1 MRKNIFLLL
10 LIILL
15 PNLIY
20 SQTNFSQFVNPFIG
34 TGGHGHTYPGATLP
48 FGMVQLSPDTRI
60 DGSWDGSSGYHFSD
74 SLLYGFSHTH
84 LSGTGVSDYGD
95 ILFVPTTSKPI
106 LNGKQYSI
114 GFSHKNEKASAGF
127 YSVTLNGG
135 INVELTTTTRVG
147 FHKYTFPNKK
157 DNWIILDLSHRDKTI
172 ETKLNIISK
181 TKIEGMRR
189 SDAWAKD
196 QHIYFVAEFSKPFT
210 EDFDFEN
217 NNPLILKRHAFKFN
231 SSDKSILIKVG
242 ISTVSIEGAKK
253 NLNAELPH
261 WDFDKVKSEA
271 NNIWNNEL
279 GKIQITS
286 NDKDKLTIFYTALYH
301 TMIQPNVNM
310 DVDSSYRGMDNKIHK
325 ADGFTYYTVFS
336 LWDTFRAAHPLYT
349 IIDRK
354 RTLDF
359 INTFLAHYDQGGRL
373 PVWEL
378 CSNETDCMI
387 GYHSV
392 SVITDAYVK
401 GIRNFDTQKALEA
414 MKKSATWNHFGLP
427 QYISNGF
434 LSIEDEH
441 ESISK
446 TLEYSYDDWC
456 IAEFAKLL
464 NDRTIF
470 NEYINRSLSYKNIFD
485 SKTGFMRPRI
495 NGGWISPFDPKEVNN
510 NFTEANSW
518 QYSFFVP
525 HDISGLI
532 SLQGGKE
539 NFEKKLDELFTTSTQ
554 TTGREQADIT
564 GLIGQYAHGN
574 EPSHHMAYLY
584 NYIGKPNKTQFRVNQ
599 ILNQF
604 YKNSP
609 DGLIGNEDC
618 GQMSAWYILSSLG
631 MYQVC
636 PGNQEF
642 TLSSPIFD
650 KAIINLEN
658 GNKIEINS
666 IRESENAIYISKING
681 RNDYTLNYDDMQKG
695 INLNYQL
702 NSTFTE
708 KTDNFIFP
716 KTEVLFNLLPVPIIE
731 SDSKTFKDSAI
742 VKIYQTEKNSKIY
755 FTSDG
760 ITPTEKSEKY
770 ILPISISKN
779 ITIKAISINNYGER
793 SNVATASYYK
803 FPNNWKIQI
812 KSTYSKQYS
821 AGGDDGIIDG
831 LRGDINWRKGGWQGF
846 QGKDFETT
854 IDLMEV
860 KNISTLSAG
869 FLQDTRSWIL
879 MPSKVEFETS
889 IDGNKFSSVGIV
901 NNSIKDDDLNVLLKD
916 YSLNLS
922 KSIKTRFIK
931 IKAKNY
937 GKLPSWHAGAGGDA
951 YIFID
956 EIIVN

>member
-10 LIILL
+10 FIILL

-60 DGSWDGSSGYHFSD
+60 DGSWDGCSGYHFSD

-846 QGKDFETT
+846 QGKDFEAT

>member
-10 LIILL
+10 FIILL

-60 DGSWDGSSGYHFSD
+60 DGSWDGCSGYHFSD

-127 YSVTLNGG
+127 YSVALNDG

-172 ETKLNIISK
+172 ETKLKIISK

-242 ISTVSIEGAKK
+242 ISTVSIEGARK

-336 LWDTFRAAHPLYT
+336 LWDTFRATHPLYT

-359 INTFLAHYDQGGRL
+359 IKTFLAHYDQGGRL

-846 QGKDFETT
+846 QGKDFEAT

-889 IDGNKFSSVGIV
+889 IYGNKFSSVGIV

>member
-10 LIILL
+10 FIILL

-60 DGSWDGSSGYHFSD
+60 DGSWDGCSGYHFSD

-127 YSVTLNGG
+127 YSVALNDG

-172 ETKLNIISK
+172 ETKLKIISK

-336 LWDTFRAAHPLYT
+336 LWDTFRATHPLYT

-359 INTFLAHYDQGGRL
+359 IKTFLAHYDQGGRL

-846 QGKDFETT
+846 QGKDFEAT

-889 IDGNKFSSVGIV
+889 IYGNKFSSVGIV

-922 KSIKTRFIK
+922 KTIKTRFIK

-937 GKLPSWHAGAGGDA
+937 GNLPYWHAGAGGDA

>member
-846 QGKDFETT
+846 QGKDFEAT

>member
-10 LIILL
+10 FIIPL

-127 YSVTLNGG
+127 YSVTLNDG

-210 EDFDFEN
+210 ENFDFEN
-217 NNPLILKRHAFKFN
+217 NNPLILKRHSFKFN

-271 NNIWNNEL
+271 TNIWNNEL

-310 DVDSSYRGMDNKIHK
+310 DVDSSYRGMDNRIHK

-401 GIRNFDTQKALEA
+401 GIRNFDTQKAFEA

-464 NDRTIF
+464 NNRTIF

-636 PGNQEF
+636 PGNQQF

-658 GNKIEINS
+658 GNIIEINS
-666 IRESENAIYISKING
+666 IRESENDIYISKING

-708 KTDNFIFP
+708 ITDNFIFP

-760 ITPTEKSEKY
+760 TTPTEISEKY
-770 ILPISISKN
+770 ILPILIEKN

-793 SNVATASYYK
+793 SNVATASYFK

-812 KSTYSKQYS
+812 KSSYSKQYS

-846 QGKDFETT
+846 QGKDFEAT

-916 YSLNLS
+916 YLLNLS
-922 KSIKTRFIK
+922 KTIKTRFIK

-937 GKLPSWHAGAGGDA
+937 GNLPSWHAGAGGDA

>member
-10 LIILL
+10 FIILL

-271 NNIWNNEL
+271 TNIWNNEL

-470 NEYINRSLSYKNIFD
+470 NEYITRALSYKNIFD
-485 SKTGFMRPRI
+485 NNTGFMRPRI
-495 NGGWISPFDPKEVNN
+495 NGGWITPFDPKEVNN

-666 IRESENAIYISKING
+666 IRESENDIYISKING

-793 SNVATASYYK
+793 SNVATANYYK

>member
-336 LWDTFRAAHPLYT
+336 LWDTFRATHPLYT

-359 INTFLAHYDQGGRL
+359 IKTFLAHYDQGGRL

>member
-10 LIILL
+10 FIILL

-60 DGSWDGSSGYHFSD
+60 DGSWDGCSGYHFSD

-127 YSVTLNGG
+127 YSVTLNDG

-271 NNIWNNEL
+271 TNIWNNEL

-470 NEYINRSLSYKNIFD
+470 NEYITRSLSYKNIFD

-658 GNKIEINS
+658 GSKIEINS
-666 IRESENAIYISKING
+666 IRENENDIYISKING

-731 SDSKTFKDSAI
+731 SDSKTFKDSGI
-742 VKIYQTEKNSKIY
+742 VKIYQTEKDSKIY

-770 ILPISISKN
+770 ILPILIEKN

-793 SNVATASYYK
+793 SNVATASYFK
-803 FPNNWKIQI
+803 FPNNWNIQI

-846 QGKDFETT
+846 QGKDFEAT

>member
-336 LWDTFRAAHPLYT
+336 LWDTFRATHPLYT

-359 INTFLAHYDQGGRL
+359 IKTFLAHYDQGGRL

-846 QGKDFETT
+846 QGKDFEAT

>member
-10 LIILL
+10 FIILL

>member
-336 LWDTFRAAHPLYT
+336 LWDTFRATHPLYT

>member
-1 MRKNIFLLL
+1 MRKYIFLLL
-10 LIILL
+10 FIILL
-15 PNLIY
+15 PILIY

-60 DGSWDGSSGYHFSD
+60 DGSWDGCSGYHFSD

-127 YSVTLNGG
+127 YSVALNDG

-172 ETKLNIISK
+172 ETKLKIISR

-196 QHIYFVAEFSKPFT
+196 QHIYFVAEFSKPFI

-242 ISTVSIEGAKK
+242 ISTVSIEGARK

-261 WDFDKVKSEA
+261 WDFGKVKSEA
-271 NNIWNNEL
+271 TNIWNNEL
-279 GKIQITS
+279 GKIQVTS

-359 INTFLAHYDQGGRL
+359 IKTFLAHYDQGGRL

-470 NEYINRSLSYKNIFD
+470 NEYITRALSYKNIFD
-485 SKTGFMRPRI
+485 NNTGFMRPRI
-495 NGGWISPFDPKEVNN
+495 NGGWITPFDPKEVNN

-539 NFEKKLDELFTTSTQ
+539 NFEKKLDELFITSTQ

-666 IRESENAIYISKING
+666 IRESENDIYISKING

-731 SDSKTFKDSAI
+731 SNSKTFKDSAI
-742 VKIYQTEKNSKIY
+742 VKIYQTEKDSKIY

-760 ITPTEKSEKY
+760 TTPTEKSEKY
-770 ILPISISKN
+770 ILPILIEKN

-793 SNVATASYYK
+793 SNVATASYFK
-803 FPNNWKIQI
+803 FPNNWNIQI

-846 QGKDFETT
+846 QGKDFEAT
-854 IDLMEV
+854 IDLIEV

-879 MPSKVEFETS
+879 MPINVEFETS
-889 IDGNKFSSVGIV
+889 IDENNFSSVGSV
-901 NNSIKDDDLNVLLKD
+901 NNSTKDDDLNVLLKD

-922 KSIKTRFIK
+922 KSIKARFIK

-937 GKLPSWHAGAGGDA
+937 GKLPLWHAGAGGDA

-956 EIIVN
+956 EINLN

>member
-10 LIILL
+10 FIILL

-60 DGSWDGSSGYHFSD
+60 DGSWDGCSGYHFSD

-127 YSVTLNGG
+127 YSVTLNDG

-271 NNIWNNEL
+271 TNIWNNEL

-310 DVDSSYRGMDNKIHK
+310 DVDSSYRGMDNKIHQ

-470 NEYINRSLSYKNIFD
+470 NEYITRSLSYKNIFD

-666 IRESENAIYISKING
+666 IRENENDIYISKING

-731 SDSKTFKDSAI
+731 SDSKTFKDSGI
-742 VKIYQTEKNSKIY
+742 VKIYQTEKDSKIY

-770 ILPISISKN
+770 ILPILIEKN

-793 SNVATASYYK
+793 SNVATASYFK
-803 FPNNWKIQI
+803 FPNNWNIQI

-846 QGKDFETT
+846 QGKDFEAT

>member
-10 LIILL
+10 FIIPL

-127 YSVTLNGG
+127 YSVTLNDG

-210 EDFDFEN
+210 ENFDFEN
-217 NNPLILKRHAFKFN
+217 NNPLILKRHSFKFN

-271 NNIWNNEL
+271 TNIWNNEL

-310 DVDSSYRGMDNKIHK
+310 DVDSSYRGMDNRIHK

-401 GIRNFDTQKALEA
+401 GIRNFDTQKAFEA

-464 NDRTIF
+464 NNRTIF

-636 PGNQEF
+636 PGNQQF

-658 GNKIEINS
+658 GNIIEINS
-666 IRESENAIYISKING
+666 IRESENDIYISKING

-708 KTDNFIFP
+708 IKDNFIFP

-760 ITPTEKSEKY
+760 TTPTEISEKY
-770 ILPISISKN
+770 ILPILIEKN

-793 SNVATASYYK
+793 SNVATASYFK

-812 KSTYSKQYS
+812 KSSYSKQYS

-846 QGKDFETT
+846 QGKDFEAT

-916 YSLNLS
+916 YLLNLS
-922 KSIKTRFIK
+922 KTIKTRFIK

-937 GKLPSWHAGAGGDA
+937 GNLPSWHAGAGGDA